1 MGNVSDLT
9 LAERPV
15 TQDEIPILD
24 ISPYLAGE
32 RGARERIGA
41 RLRQIAEKI
50 GFFYLSGH
58 GVSQAL
64 IDQTFAEARRFH
76 SLPRAVK
83 RRIPMVPRIGYRGP
97 EDAHGTPGSTYAK
110 SLTSIFVIHRERRP
124 DDPSVIPNHP
134 FHGPNV
140 WPEDLPGYRERVLE
154 YYATIDQLS
163 KRMMPLWAA
172 ALELSPDYFD
182 DAFSEPYTSLRLACY
197 PVQSDAEKD
206 AAAGQYGIA
215 PHTDNSLMTILAQT
229 NVPGLAIEMPS
240 GEWRVADILPGTFMV
255 NTGNMLVR
263 WSNDQFLS
271 TKHRVLNAAKVE
283 RYSIP
288 VFIGPKRDAIIE
300 CLPSCTGP
308 DRPPR
313 YPPIRYEDLMHW
325 YFMSGGVEEKSVG
338 PDVASKGRWK

>member
-1 MGNVSDLT
+1 MGNVAELMQSD
-9 LAERPV
+9 RPV
-15 TQDEIPILD
+15 TADEIPILD
-24 ISPYLAGE
+24 IGPYLAGE

-41 RLRQIAEKI
+41 RLRKISETI
-50 GFFYLSGH
+50 GFFYLAGH
-58 GVSQAL
+58 GVRQAL

-76 SLPRAVK
+76 ALPREVK

-97 EDAHGTPGSTYAK
+97 EDTHGTPGTSYAK
-110 SLTSIFVIHRERRP
+110 SLTSIFVIHRERTH
-124 DDPSVIPNHP
+124 DDPTIVPDHP
-134 FHGPNV
+134 FRGPNV
-140 WPEDLPGYRERVLE
+140 WPQDLPDFRERVLE
-154 YYATIDQLS
+154 YYATIEHLA

-172 ALELSPDYFD
+172 ALELQPDYFD
-182 DAFSEPYTSLRLACY
+182 DAFRDPYISLRLASY
-197 PVQSDAEKD
+197 PVQTDAERD
-206 AAAGQYGIA
+206 AAEGRYGIA

-229 NVPGLAIEMPS
+229 NVPGLAIEMPN
-240 GEWRVADILPGTFMV
+240 GDWRVADIIPGTFMV

-271 TKHRVLNAAKVE
+271 TKHRVLNVANVE

-288 VFIGPKRDAIIE
+288 VFIGPNREAMIE

-308 DRPPR
+308 DRPAR
-313 YPPIRYEDLMHW
+313 YPPIAYEELMRW